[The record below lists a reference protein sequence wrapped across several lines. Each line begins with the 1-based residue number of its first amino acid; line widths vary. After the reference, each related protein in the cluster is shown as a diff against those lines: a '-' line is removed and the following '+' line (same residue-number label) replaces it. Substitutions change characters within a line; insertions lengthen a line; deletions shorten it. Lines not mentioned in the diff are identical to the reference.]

1 MTNNHKPHALLFD
14 FDGVLADTEP
24 LHWSCWRDVL
34 APEGIEL
41 DWRYYEQHCIGLSE
55 RDFLAAL
62 GRRVHPA
69 RTVDDLW
76 PLYPHKKSRF
86 AAQAAAAR
94 VIPQST
100 VDCLKSLNGLPFAVV
115 TSSVRAEIEPILDK
129 DGVLPLAAACVYG
142 DEVPR
147 LKPAPDPYLIAMERL
162 GVSRAAAFED
172 SQAGLAS
179 ARAAGCQVIQ
189 VTHPSELPDLVA
201 ALLGRNLQLNHP

>member
-1 MTNNHKPHALLFD
+1 MTNTQKPQALLFD

-34 APEGIEL
+34 APEGIQL
-41 DWRYYEQHCIGLSE
+41 DWDYYQQHCIGLSE
-55 RDFLAAL
+55 HEFLSAL
-62 GRRVHPA
+62 GRRVHPP

-76 PLYPHKKSRF
+76 PLYPGKKARF
-86 AAQAAAAR
+86 AAQAAASR

-100 VDCLKSLNGLPFAVV
+100 VDCLKGLDGLPFAVV
-115 TSSVRAEIEPILDK
+115 TSSVRAEIEPILDNE
-129 DGVLPLAAACVYG
+129 GVLPLAAACVYG

-162 GVSRAAAFED
+162 GVTRAAAFED

-179 ARAAGCQVIQ
+179 ARAAGCHVIE
-189 VTHPSELPDLVA
+189 VSHPSALPSLVDQI
-201 ALLGRNLQLNHP
+201 LNL